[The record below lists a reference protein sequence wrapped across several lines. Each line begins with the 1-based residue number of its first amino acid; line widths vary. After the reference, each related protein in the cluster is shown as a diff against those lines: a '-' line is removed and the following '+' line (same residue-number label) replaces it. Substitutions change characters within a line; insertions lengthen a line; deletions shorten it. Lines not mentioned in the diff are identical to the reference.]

1 MDFLTVL
8 RERPVIAA
16 FREPEKLCIQTLEN
30 VGILLILGGSI
41 FDLPRVVETARKHGK
56 LVFVDIDLLKGIGK
70 DPAGVRYLAKESR
83 VNGIITTHGYLIKS
97 AQQEGLF
104 SIQRIFVL
112 DSESL
117 SGSLNAIK
125 KSNPDAVD
133 VLPGVI
139 LPKIIKKIRM
149 KTSVPLIAGGLINE
163 EEDIREILAAGAVGI
178 STTDQRLFNFSAR
191 TKVRQMGKDQGAP
204 ADNAFKNIAN
214 AATRRTKIRG

>member
-16 FREPEKLCIQTLEN
+16 FREPEKLCIQALEK

-41 FDLPRVVETARKHGK
+41 FDLPEVVETARKHGK

-83 VNGIITTHGYLIKS
+83 VHGIITTHGYLIKS
-97 AQQEGLF
+97 AKEEGLF

-133 VLPGVI
+133 VLPGII
-139 LPKIIKKIRM
+139 LPKIIRKIRI

-178 STTDQRLFNFSAR
+178 STTDQRLFNFSVRKKVCQGIKDQEAPADDTLKSTVHATAKR
-191 TKVRQMGKDQGAP
+191 TKVKG
-204 ADNAFKNIAN
+204 
-214 AATRRTKIRG
+214 